1 MNQFKN
7 LSQEQQI
14 LYSAL
19 MMPLNQLPSFPE
31 SSEVVQLGVKIH
43 ALYKNKT
50 LTKMYLDEQGLVHC
64 S

>member
-1 MNQFKN
+1 M
-7 LSQEQQI
+7 SQEQQI

-19 MMPLNQLPSFPE
+19 MMPSNQLPSFPE

-43 ALYKNKT
+43 GLFKNKT
-50 LTKMYLDEQGLVHC
+50 LTKMYLDDQGLVHC